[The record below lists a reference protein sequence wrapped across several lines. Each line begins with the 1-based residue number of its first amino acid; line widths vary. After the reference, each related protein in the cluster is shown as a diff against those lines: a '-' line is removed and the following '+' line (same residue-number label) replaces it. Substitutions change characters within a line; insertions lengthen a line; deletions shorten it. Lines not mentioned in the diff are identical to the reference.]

1 MNHKSFL
8 RNIYCF
14 KWYIFLFS
22 CKEMPFFLPYSFK
35 VFHTCIPCIKQ
46 NEFWIKTTFFGL
58 INHIAKM
65 VILRFVVFRSSI
77 CIQLLLF
84 HNNQN
89 NVYPHFFLVTLEF
102 LELSCRDNIKR
113 NQGEIWTFPPKTPTL
128 YQWTTQLSKT

>member
-1 MNHKSFL
+1 MNLLKLLVSVFTVFHSDSFL
-8 RNIYCF
+8 HFSPTKPCF
-14 KWYIFLFS
+14 FKS
-22 CKEMPFFLPYSFK
+22 CF
-35 VFHTCIPCIKQ
+35 T
-46 NEFWIKTTFFGL
+46 
-58 INHIAKM
+58 
-65 VILRFVVFRSSI
+65 RSSI

-128 YQWTTQLSKT
+128 YQWTTNYW